1 VAQKIYRHP
10 GAEDERYQR
19 KGAPYPQMGDVAMN
33 RKKNWAV
40 LLVSGII
47 LLIWFFALFGE
58 KGVIKI
64 IQLRRERDQ
73 ILADVNRIQTE
84 NKKLQEEIRRL
95 REDPRYLESVARND
109 LGLIKDNEILFI
121 FEDKGVAK
129 EKKKD

>member
-1 VAQKIYRHP
+1 
-10 GAEDERYQR
+10 
-19 KGAPYPQMGDVAMN
+19 MGDYTGEIGVAMN
-33 RKKNWAV
+33 RVAEKKKNWGV
-40 LLVSGII
+40 LLLAGII
-47 LLIWFFALFGE
+47 LLIWFFSLFGE

-73 ILADVNRIQTE
+73 ILTDVSRIQTE
-84 NKKLQEEIRRL
+84 NKKLQEEIKRL

-129 EKKKD
+129 EKKKN